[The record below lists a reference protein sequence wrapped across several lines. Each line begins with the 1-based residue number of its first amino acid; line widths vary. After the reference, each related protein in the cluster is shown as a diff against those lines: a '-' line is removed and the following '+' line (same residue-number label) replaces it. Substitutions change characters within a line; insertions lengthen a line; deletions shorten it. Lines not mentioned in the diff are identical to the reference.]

1 MEELTIK
8 AGSFTNLQYQL
19 IELASERILHTV
31 KANGGRMTIA
41 TIAEAWDDESSDV
54 SETVKDRSIEL
65 SMEIE
70 GNNIRIYPIDFCVV
84 ADSVSVVLMDYYGD
98 HHQTYTGK
106 MDDGNVLSIADF
118 LTRAYG
124 QF

>member
-8 AGSFTNLQYQL
+8 AGSFTDLQYQL
-19 IELASERILHTV
+19 IELASERILHIA
-31 KANGGRMTIA
+31 KANGGRITIA
-41 TIAEAWDDESSDV
+41 PITEAWDDENSDV
-54 SETVKDRSIEL
+54 SEAVKNRSIEL

-70 GNNIRIYPIDFCVV
+70 GNNVSIYPIDFCVIM
-84 ADSVSVVLMDYYGD
+84 DSVSVVLMDYYGD
-98 HHQTYTGK
+98 HRQIYTGQ
-106 MDDGNVLSIADF
+106 MEDGNVLSIADF